1 MISDVSQGLIQL
13 RGDLGECVSLVEM
26 QTQSIALIFT
36 EGVQKS
42 LDGRISDQLHTELGF
57 HCRLRT
63 GVECFRSYIEV
74 DARVEVPRLEVTSA
88 VDCAMVSHLDDPRT
102 SRAFGRIEESSLAMN
117 KQEHVLE
124 QIVCLGRI

>member
-88 VDCAMVSHLDDPRT
+88 VDCAMVSHLNDPGTAGALGGIKYFR
-102 SRAFGRIEESSLAMN
+102 FAMN
-117 KQEHVLE
+117 EQENFLKQV
-124 QIVCLGRI
+124 VC